1 MVIRIVKK
9 KLKGIMKLYAGWPNQ
24 DDASRWGEV
33 PFVLRQEKGVL
44 GSIS

>member
-1 MVIRIVKK
+1 MVIRTVKK
-9 KLKGIMKLYAGWPNQ
+9 KMKGIMRLYAGWSNQ

-33 PFVLRQEKGVL
+33 PFVLRQEKGVR